1 MIVELGR
8 NGNAP
13 MMIFVSGSE
22 GVRSVEDLIVGEWAG
37 PLEVP
42 P

>member
-1 MIVELGR
+1 MIVELVP
-8 NGNAP
+8 NGNGP
-13 MMIFVSGSE
+13 IMVFVSGSE
-22 GVRSVEDLIVGEWAG
+22 RVWSVEDLVVGEWAG